1 MKYLLVK
8 DKKKRISVKKNELKR
23 LVLKSVNYNLS
34 LNNNLRKQ
42 SWIFLNNIERN
53 STFIRVKN
61 RCVLSNRTRFIFN
74 KYKVSRIVFKNLV
87 SICEING
94 VYKKNW

>member
-42 SWIFLNNIERN
+42 S
-53 STFIRVKN
+53 
-61 RCVLSNRTRFIFN
+61 
-74 KYKVSRIVFKNLV
+74 
-87 SICEING
+87 
-94 VYKKNW
+94 